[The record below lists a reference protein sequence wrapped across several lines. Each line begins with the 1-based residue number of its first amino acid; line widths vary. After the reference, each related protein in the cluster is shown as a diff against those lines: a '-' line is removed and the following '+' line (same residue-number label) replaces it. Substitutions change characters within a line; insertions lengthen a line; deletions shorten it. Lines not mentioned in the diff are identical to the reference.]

1 MAAARQVSMPAPK
14 LEPDAIS
21 VAQDTF
27 IGAALVGPSVSVALT
42 LAALAAAAAYA
53 GPAVLALTAIPM
65 IVIANTYRRLNLWN
79 ANCGASF
86 EWVGRAPPGPS
97 RQLPPELLPLQHPR
111 RRRPRRG
118 RSSRREQRL
127 RDAVDQHPVRGLAPD
142 GP

>member
-1 MAAARQVSMPAPK
+1 MPAAR

-42 LAALAAAAAYA
+42 LGALAAATAYA

-79 ANCGASF
+79 AKGWSVSSPCAVPGQWARPLLGPGTVRPYLKASWRTQRVSLLG
-86 EWVGRAPPGPS
+86 EPWELS
-97 RQLPPELLPLQHPR
+97 RKNI
-111 RRRPRRG
+111 
-118 RSSRREQRL
+118 RSGT
-127 RDAVDQHPVRGLAPD
+127 D
-142 GP
+142 